1 MLDDV
6 RDIVGDLWPCVGFT
20 LSYENTTT
28 RVGKCQLPASFH
40 FILPPAISSAIPG
53 DNPFAGARRPA
64 DRPDV
69 LLRSVKSEKITALK
83 NDRVAF
89 CTLRVESYP
98 QLEELLLEIGYL
110 PKPCGQQLPD
120 WLAELTAFD
129 DAVRREQIARSR
141 ETIARLEAGIDE
153 ARQAL
158 ERNNRYK
165 SVLVESGD
173 ALVSVVFEML
183 ERILDVDLSHF
194 KDDFRE
200 DFRVGAGDVTLI
212 GEIKGVSTNV
222 RSEHVS
228 QLEVHVQSYLDE
240 LRDEGREETV
250 RALLIIAHERS
261 KPLADRQPVSEAQV
275 ALARRNG
282 SLIVETRTLL
292 RLFERVT
299 DGTLSH
305 EQARRILT
313 ENTGLLSLES

>member
-1 MLDDV
+1 M
-6 RDIVGDLWPCVGFT
+6 
-20 LSYENTTT
+20 
-28 RVGKCQLPASFH
+28 
-40 FILPPAISSAIPG
+40 
-53 DNPFAGARRPA
+53 
-64 DRPDV
+64 
-69 LLRSVKSEKITALK
+69 
-83 NDRVAF
+83 
-89 CTLRVESYP
+89 
-98 QLEELLLEIGYL
+98 
-110 PKPCGQQLPD
+110 
-120 WLAELTAFD
+120 
-129 DAVRREQIARSR
+129 
-141 ETIARLEAGIDE
+141 
-153 ARQAL
+153 
-158 ERNNRYK
+158 
-165 SVLVESGD
+165 ESGD